1 MKTLIH
7 LMFFLF
13 FVSTFTASAQNC
25 EDQARYTQP
34 MSGSIQRTTVVYAT
48 ARGYVNELVTL
59 SMDVYTMAN
68 DMITDRPLIIFA
80 HGGSFIFGSKQDMR
94 DLCELYAS
102 MGYVTATID
111 YRKYNLLLGLPDS
124 TKFVDVAFNA
134 ISDMRAAVRY
144 FKANADNENTFNI
157 DPDKIFVGGLSA
169 GAIMALHTAILDKDD
184 PQTDVFAAY
193 LAERGGIEGTT
204 GDSVNLSYNSEVA
217 GVIGLSGAL
226 FNLDWVD
233 ENDPQILMMHGDN
246 DDVVPHGEDF
256 EGALN
261 LIYLYGSATIH
272 ERAQAEG
279 TESYFVSVPGG
290 GHTNIYSSAAF
301 TSYVNTFRE
310 NGNLLFRNI
319 ICDPGINSTD
329 PFMLENAEL
338 KIYPNPANQYTIL
351 QSNLEGQGV
360 VVVYDGLG
368 KKITS
373 IQTSNLQQLEIDT
386 QAYGSGW
393 YVIQLWQD
401 NALAAVSR
409 LMIQR

>member
-1 MKTLIH
+1 MKIYHILLYFI
-7 LMFFLF
+7 LF
-13 FVSTFTASAQNC
+13 IFAFPAAAQDC
-25 EDQARYTQP
+25 EDQARYTLP
-34 MSGSIQRTTVVYAT
+34 MSNSIQRTTLVYAT

-59 SMDVYTMAN
+59 SMDVYAINGDNT
-68 DMITDRPLIIFA
+68 TGRPLIILA

-94 DLCELYAS
+94 ELCEYYAS
-102 MGYVTATID
+102 LGYVSATID

-144 FKANADNENTFNI
+144 FKANADRDNTFNI

-193 LAERGGIEGTT
+193 LAERGGVEGTT

-226 FNLDWVD
+226 FDLDWLD

-246 DDVVPHGEDF
+246 DAVVPYSEDF

-261 LIYLYGSATIH
+261 LIYLYGSASIH
-272 ERAQAEG
+272 ERAQTAG
-279 TESYFVSVPGG
+279 TDSYFLSVPGG
-290 GHTNIYSSAAF
+290 GHTNIYSSPAYA
-301 TSYVNTFRE
+301 SYVNTFRE
-310 NGNLLFRNI
+310 NGNLLFRDI
-319 ICDPGINSTD
+319 ICDPGITSADPLNSKNTA
-329 PFMLENAEL
+329 LR
-338 KIYPNPANQYTIL
+338 IYPNPANQFAII
-351 QSNLEGQGV
+351 QSGLEGDGIII
-360 VVVYDGLG
+360 VYDALG
-368 KKITS
+368 QRINS
-373 IQTSNLQQLEIDT
+373 VHVENLQEVMIDT
-386 QAYGSGW
+386 QAFGTGW
-393 YVIQLWQD
+393 YVIQIWQ
-401 NALAAVSR
+401 NNSPAAVSR